1 MVKLAS
7 INVKELRDALLHFLG
22 QLYGP
27 FFDLHNWSTVVTT
40 GDDWLIIFSLVL
52 IECLLSVDNAVVL
65 AAQTQSLPTQ
75 ELREKSLFYGIWGA
89 YIFRFIIIGLG
100 TYLINFWE
108 IKVIGSLYLAFLV
121 FQFFT
126 QTRVKHTRKLASD
139 RKHRVLPLFW
149 SVVIQIEAMDIVF
162 SIDSVLASL
171 AISSNP
177 VIVLIGGM
185 IGILAMR
192 GVAEVI
198 MRLMRRIPELE
209 PMAYI
214 LIGLIAIKLFLSI
227 PAIDIEIP
235 AALFGVIVIGAI
247 VITLIIHVLRHRGQ
261 SRSADSED
269 SKD

>member
-1 MVKLAS
+1 V
-7 INVKELRDALLHFLG
+7 LHFLG

-27 FFDLHNWSTVVTT
+27 FFDLHNWETVITT
-40 GDDWLIIFSLVL
+40 GDDWLIIISLVL

-75 ELREKSLFYGIWGA
+75 ALREKSLFYGIWGA
-89 YIFRFIIIGLG
+89 YVFRFIIIGLG

-108 IKVIGSLYLAFLV
+108 IKVVGALYLLFLV

-126 QTRVKHTRKLASD
+126 KTRVKHTRKLVSD
-139 RKHRVLPLFW
+139 RKHRIFSVFW
-149 SVVIQIEAMDIVF
+149 SVVIQIELMDIVF
-162 SIDSVLASL
+162 SVDSVLASL

-198 MRLMRRIPELE
+198 MKLMRRIPELE

-214 LIGLIAIKLFLSI
+214 LIGVIAIKLFISI

-235 AALFGVIVIGAI
+235 AAIFGVIVLGSI
-247 VITLIIHVLRHRGQ
+247 VVTLLIHVIRQRIKQ
-261 SRSADSED
+261 RES
-269 SKD
+269 

>member
-1 MVKLAS
+1 M
-7 INVKELRDALLHFLG
+7 LHFLS

-27 FFDLHNWSTVVTT
+27 FFDPQNWATVITT
-40 GDDWLIIFSLVL
+40 GNDWLIIFSLVL

-100 TYLINFWE
+100 TYLIHFWE
-108 IKVIGSLYLAFLV
+108 IKVLGSLYLAYLV

-126 QTRVKHTRKLASD
+126 RTRVKHTRKLVTD
-139 RKHRVLPLFW
+139 KKHRVFSLFW
-149 SVVIQIEAMDIVF
+149 SVVIQIELMDIVF
-162 SIDSVLASL
+162 SVDSVLASL
-171 AISSNP
+171 AISNNP

-192 GVAEVI
+192 GVAEII
-198 MRLMRRIPELE
+198 MKLMQRIPELE

-214 LIGLIAIKLFLSI
+214 LIGIIAVKLFLSI

-235 AALFGVIVIGAI
+235 AVVFGLIVVGAI
-247 VITLIIHVLRHRGQ
+247 IVTLLIHVIRQRRRAQ
-261 SRSADSED
+261 KTSEPK
-269 SKD
+269 KD